1 MVFPWGFC
9 SVFRAV
15 AKTDSRPC
23 ESYRPS
29 WPARYFL
36 LLVQEKVTKENTPSV
51 TRPALRAGCATG
63 GRGSADRASCPAAEC
78 ARSLARTRAVRGPG
92 PSALRRVTE
101 GPKIKS
107 KEREDVL
114 PWLLRQGL
122 PRSARPGS
130 LSAAARARRK

>member
-1 MVFPWGFC
+1 MLSGGSGFAGFFAFSPPLQGEGWVGMVFPWGFC

-51 TRPALRAGCATG
+51 PRPAQSAGCATG
-63 GRGSADRASCPAAEC
+63 GRGFADSPSMDCGKSGAIPRAAP
-78 ARSLARTRAVRGPG
+78 RG
-92 PSALRRVTE
+92 
-101 GPKIKS
+101 
-107 KEREDVL
+107 
-114 PWLLRQGL
+114 
-122 PRSARPGS
+122 
-130 LSAAARARRK
+130 